1 MPLDSRQQ
9 SDFQNWVGRGVDF
22 QNRGAQGVD
31 TYDKPLNPSIFGSR
45 PLAPPI
51 LANVGTPWNSLWGM
65 RGSARGCL
73 CMPLDSGQQS
83 DFQNWVGR
91 GVDFQNRGAQG
102 VDMNDKPLDPP
113 ILGNR
118 SLALPFLPMWVPCG
132 IASGECV
139 GVLGNAY
146 VCLLTQDNKAISRIG
161 WVEGSISRIGGR
173 KGLTCTINPLT
184 SLFWEIDPLPLLFL
198 PM

>member
-22 QNRGAQGVD
+22 QN
-31 TYDKPLNPSIFGSR
+31 S
-45 PLAPPI
+45 
-51 LANVGTPWNSLWGM
+51 
-65 RGSARGCL
+65 
-73 CMPLDSGQQS
+73 
-83 DFQNWVGR
+83 
-91 GVDFQNRGAQG
+91 GAQG

-184 SLFWEIDPLPLLFL
+184 HLFLEIDPLPLQFL
-198 PM
+198 EIDSRSKARQTRSQECSKVL